1 MQIKF
6 IVATEFT
13 GNKKPKGTIIVGE
26 EYNGYVGEYVI
37 HEISAYEGNEA
48 INALIAENKD
58 LQENPDSI
66 KPIQLRKK
74 QIEKA
79 TTLNG
84 KPLVIADLSK
94 FPNKIWQVLVA
105 ANEQLNTISLEEA
118 RFLLSP
124 YGDNKQPSI
133 QQ

>member
-1 MQIKF
+1 MKIKF

-13 GNKKPKGTIIVGE
+13 GKKKPKGTILVGK
-26 EYNGYVGEYVI
+26 EYDEYVGEYVI
-37 HEISAYEGNEA
+37 REISAYEGNEA
-48 INALIAENKD
+48 IDALIVENKD
-58 LQENPDSI
+58 LQKNPDLI
-66 KPIQLRKK
+66 KPIQLRIK

-84 KPLVIADLSK
+84 KPLVIADLNK
-94 FPNKIWQVLVA
+94 FPNKIWQVLVV
-105 ANEQLNTISLEEA
+105 ANEQLNTVSLEEA

-124 YGDNKQPSI
+124 YGENRQPSI

>member
-1 MQIKF
+1 MKIKF
-6 IVATEFT
+6 VVATEFT
-13 GNKKPKGTIIVGE
+13 GKKKPKGTILIGK
-26 EYNGYVGEYVI
+26 EYDEYVGEYI
-37 HEISAYEGNEA
+37 INEISAYEGNEA

-66 KPIQLRKK
+66 RPIQLRKK

-84 KPLVIADLSK
+84 KPLVIVDLSK
-94 FPNKIWQVLVA
+94 FPNKIWQLLVV

-124 YGDNKQPSI
+124 YGENRQPSI